1 LALLVK
7 YRFFLLICQEGLFK
21 LINNIINILYF
32 VINLAQFLLWVSLLV
47 IGVKINR
54 NSNRTPIYL
63 DKLTEIELLRLPHS
77 EKESQVTINTE
88 LNLLGDIQVS
98 RQREVIMGIFTRF
111 RDIISSN
118 INAILD
124 KAEDP
129 EKLIKL
135 MIREMEDT
143 LVEIKAACAGA
154 MASAKK
160 VQRQLGTLQD
170 RIQYW
175 EEKAQLAVSR
185 GKDNLAREA
194 LVEKRRYTRRIDG
207 LESELSEHNIL
218 VEQYQA
224 DIRQLEDK
232 LKSARDKQRL
242 LVQRHIHASQKIQA
256 QEEIRRV
263 DSAAAM
269 MKFDELENRIERM
282 ESEADLVNYGKQ
294 SALDAEFEALGVDE
308 EIEKELQ
315 ALKTPDSVF
324 KSDET
329 PSSD

>member
-1 LALLVK
+1 
-7 YRFFLLICQEGLFK
+7 
-21 LINNIINILYF
+21 
-32 VINLAQFLLWVSLLV
+32 
-47 IGVKINR
+47 
-54 NSNRTPIYL
+54 
-63 DKLTEIELLRLPHS
+63 
-77 EKESQVTINTE
+77 
-88 LNLLGDIQVS
+88 
-98 RQREVIMGIFTRF
+98 MGIFTRF

-154 MASAKK
+154 MASSKK
-160 VQRQLGTLQD
+160 VQRQLVTLQD
-170 RIQYW
+170 RIHYW
-175 EEKAQLAVSR
+175 EEKAQLAVSKGR
-185 GKDNLAREA
+185 DNLAREA
-194 LVEKRRYTRRIDG
+194 LVEKRRYTRRIDD
-207 LESELSEHNIL
+207 LENELTEHNLL

-263 DSAAAM
+263 DGAAAM

-282 ESEADLVNYGKQ
+282 EAEADLVNFGKK
-294 SALDAEFEALGVDE
+294 SVLDAEFDTLGVDE

-315 ALKTPDSVF
+315 ALKTPESISKPNEKQTLDG
-324 KSDET
+324 
-329 PSSD
+329 